1 MFRCTSTLNETLN
14 EVSPQDSL
22 TSRFRSILL
31 GYWAFMLLF
40 SSVWIPPIFAYR
52 GQADWK
58 FTLIGVNCSVVCWY
72 AGHLA
77 VTKTETGIGTVA
89 RLFFY
94 NDEKNYFYYTN
105 TFYCQYCF
113 CRITF
118 TRISKWRI
126 WKNDGTSKD
135 GWFCKKPS
143 PD

>member
-31 GYWAFMLLF
+31 GYWAFYALVLF
-40 SSVWIPPIFAYR
+40 RLNTANIRISRTSRLKVHAYR
-52 GQADWK
+52 REL
-58 FTLIGVNCSVVCWY
+58 FCRLLICWSL
-72 AGHLA
+72 GGNQNGNRHRNGC
-77 VTKTETGIGTVA
+77 TP
-89 RLFFY
+89 FFY

-135 GWFCKKPS
+135 G
-143 PD
+143 